1 MATGTL
7 PVMKSATAEAGEP
20 PGLAEEEE
28 RMALRKD
35 GHLEILASSVC
46 CPWLCS
52 A

>member
-1 MATGTL
+1 MATGTV

-20 PGLAEEEE
+20 PGLVEGEG

-35 GHLEILASSVC
+35 RHLEILAFSVYSL
-46 CPWLCS
+46 WLFS